1 MGVEV
6 TSDNGCPVADLAYSP
21 QSAPLNMSVISVI
34 RRCSNFRARPRGAI
48 SSTRQWIV
56 VSLRQT

>member
-21 QSAPLNMSVISVI
+21 QSAPL
-34 RRCSNFRARPRGAI
+34 
-48 SSTRQWIV
+48 
-56 VSLRQT
+56 

>member
-6 TSDNGCPVADLAYSP
+6 TSDNGCPVADLAYS
-21 QSAPLNMSVISVI
+21 APLNMSVIFVI